1 MSAAS
6 DIVPRT
12 ADDRRSHSLWRA
24 ALARLRANRA
34 AMASLRVLA
43 ALAVICIVGPWLT
56 GHEYDRVYQDYV
68 RVGPSLGAHPS
79 KAEVTLALKQVAS
92 RMRVRIETAA
102 MDARM
107 AAVTLAA
114 DRPIPPRALVTFER
128 SDVFRPARVLE
139 TKDEGRRL
147 VLEVPLERRRF
158 LFGTDQNGR
167 DLLTRTLIAGRIS
180 LGIGL
185 LAATV
190 ALLIGVGYG
199 AVSGYAGG
207 RVDLLMMRIVDV
219 LYSIPFIF
227 FVILLVVFFGS
238 NLILMFVAVGA
249 IEWLDMARI
258 VRGQTLSLRRQEYV
272 QAAEALGVPAGGI
285 VARHIVP
292 NLLGPVIVYMT
303 LMVPKVILLES
314 FLSFLGLGV
323 QEPMTSWG
331 VLIADGAR
339 NIEGAPWL
347 LLFPAGFLVATLL
360 AMNFLGDGLRDAL
373 DPKDR

>member
-1 MSAAS
+1 MSTMVDSAS
-6 DIVPRT
+6 HE
-12 ADDRRSHSLWRA
+12 ADLAGRSLWSE
-24 ALARLRANRA
+24 ALARLKANRA
-34 AMASLRVLA
+34 AVASLWVLA
-43 ALAVICIVGPWLT
+43 ALTLVCVVGPLLT
-56 GHEYDRVYQDYV
+56 GHDYDRVYQDYV
-68 RVGPSLGAHPS
+68 RVGPSLKAHPS
-79 KAEVTLALKQVAS
+79 ETEATFALKLVAS
-92 RMRVRIETAA
+92 RMRVRIESVA
-102 MDARM
+102 MDTRSAT
-107 AAVTLAA
+107 VVLAA
-114 DRPIPPRALVTFER
+114 DRAIPPRALVAFEY
-128 SDVFRPARVLE
+128 SDVFRPARVIE
-139 TKDEGRRL
+139 RRDNDKRL

-158 LFGTDQNGR
+158 LLGTDQNGR
-167 DLLTRTLIAGRIS
+167 DLLTRTLVAGRIS

-190 ALLIGVGYG
+190 ALLIGVTYG

-207 RVDLLMMRIVDV
+207 RIDLLMMRIVDV

-238 NLILMFVAVGA
+238 NLILMFIAVGA

-272 QAAEALGVPAGGI
+272 QAAEALGVPAASI

-292 NLLGPVIVYMT
+292 NLMGPVIVYMT
-303 LMVPKVILLES
+303 LLVPKVILLES

-331 VLIADGAR
+331 VLIAGGAK

-347 LLFPAGFLVATLL
+347 LFFPAVFLVATLL
-360 AMNFLGDGLRDAL
+360 ALNFLGDGLRDAL
-373 DPKDR
+373 DPKER